1 MKSALIICLILLSSP
16 SFSQSIF
23 GVGVGATYEIRDQD
37 PTNGFGIRLEKN
49 ALNLILVNLRTRANF
64 SMFSGD
70 SRITAAGIEYDN
82 KVEGWDLS
90 GAVTAGLGLG
100 LFGPYVGLGAGV
112 EQVNTESSFI
122 SGDGKEFSTFTYG
135 ILGVEMT
142 ILPFVKPFL
151 EYRYN
156 AFLEDPKN
164 YRQSS
169 SRFMIGV
176 TVRI

>member
-1 MKSALIICLILLSSP
+1 MKSALAICLLFISSP
-16 SFSQSIF
+16 LLSQSIF
-23 GVGVGATYEIRDQD
+23 GVGVGASYEIRDQD

-70 SRITAAGIEYDN
+70 SRITAAGIDYDN

-90 GAVTAGLGLG
+90 GALTVGFNLG
-100 LFGPYVGLGAGV
+100 LFGPYAGLGAGV

-122 SGDGKEFSTFTYG
+122 TDDGKEFSTFTYG
-135 ILGVEMT
+135 ILGVEMPL
-142 ILPFVKPFL
+142 IPFVKPFL